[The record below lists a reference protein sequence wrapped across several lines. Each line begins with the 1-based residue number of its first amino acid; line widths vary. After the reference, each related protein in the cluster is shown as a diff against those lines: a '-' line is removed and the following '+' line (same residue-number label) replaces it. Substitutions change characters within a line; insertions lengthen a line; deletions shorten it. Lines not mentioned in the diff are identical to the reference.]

1 MTSASSAF
9 SVTLRTNDERHAI
22 PCKLGAL
29 SVTPPYPPPMTTLTP
44 ATAST
49 ITTLDSINPAT
60 GEVVGSVP
68 LTPIAEIPA
77 VVARAR
83 TAAKDWAALTARE
96 RADVLRPAGRALADR
111 AEELGRLL
119 SREQGKPFREGIGEV
134 RGCGLRLSDEADEIA
149 AAVEPKTLTSEG
161 VETTLYHDPYGVCA
175 AITPWNFPILM
186 PHWMVL
192 PALITGNTVVFK
204 PSEET
209 PLIAQAYADV
219 LNEFLPEGVLQV
231 VHGREQGPAL
241 VKADVDLI
249 AFTGSKA
256 TGQAIMRAAADGLK
270 RIILELGS
278 KDPLLVLKG
287 ADLDKAAE
295 FAARNS
301 FRNCGQ
307 VCVSTERI
315 YVDRRLHAEFLAKL
329 IEHAK
334 AFTVGPCDDET
345 AMIGPMIHARQKA
358 HVTAQVADAIAKG
371 AKVVFGNEP
380 RAGNFI
386 SPTVLD
392 AVTHDMDVMTVE
404 TFGPIACVMAVDS
417 PDQAVELANDSE
429 YALGAAVFAEE
440 SLARATARR
449 LTAGMTGV
457 NRGMG
462 GAPGT
467 PWVGARQSGIGYHAG
482 PMGHRQF
489 CQLRAVTT
497 NA

>member
-1 MTSASSAF
+1 
-9 SVTLRTNDERHAI
+9 
-22 PCKLGAL
+22 
-29 SVTPPYPPPMTTLTP
+29 MTTLTTATPPTAP
-44 ATAST
+44 A
-49 ITTLDSINPAT
+49 TLDSINPAT

-68 LTPIAEIPA
+68 LTPIAEIPTI
-77 VVARAR
+77 VVRARA
-83 TAAKDWAALTARE
+83 ASKAWGSMTARQ

-134 RGCGLRLSDEADEIA
+134 RGCGERLSGEADEIA
-149 AAVEPKTLTSEG
+149 AAVEPQILTGEG

-192 PALITGNTVVFK
+192 PALVTGNTVVLK

-219 LNEFLPEGVLQV
+219 LNEFLPDGVLQV

-241 VKADVDLI
+241 VQADVDLI

-278 KDPLLVLKG
+278 KDPLLVLEG

-329 IEHAK
+329 AEQAK
-334 AFTVGPCDDET
+334 AFTVGPCDDER
-345 AMIGPMIHARQKA
+345 AAVGPMIHARQKA
-358 HVTAQVADAIAKG
+358 HVTAQIEDAVAKG
-371 AKVVFGNEP
+371 AKVVSGNEP
-380 RAGNFI
+380 KDGNFI
-386 SPTVLD
+386 TPTVLD
-392 AVTHDMDVMTVE
+392 AVTHDMEIMTVE
-404 TFGPIACVMAVDS
+404 TFGPVACVMPVDS
-417 PDQAVELANDSE
+417 PDRAVELANDSE

-467 PWVGARQSGIGYHAG
+467 PWVGARRSGYGYHAG

>member
-1 MTSASSAF
+1 
-9 SVTLRTNDERHAI
+9 
-22 PCKLGAL
+22 
-29 SVTPPYPPPMTTLTP
+29 MTTTATP
-44 ATAST
+44 RVSPGVSV
-49 ITTLDSINPAT
+49 LESFNPAT
-60 GEVVGSVP
+60 GEVVGTVP
-68 LTPIAEIPA
+68 LTPVAEIPA

-83 TAAKDWAALTARE
+83 AASKGWGAMTARQ
-96 RADVLRPAGRALADR
+96 RADILRPAGQVLMDR

-119 SREQGKPFREGIGEV
+119 SREQGKPFKDGVGEV
-134 RGCGLRLSDEADEIA
+134 QGCGYRFSDEVDEIA
-149 AAVEPKTLTSEG
+149 AAVEPQVLKGEG
-161 VETTLYHDPYGVCA
+161 VETTIHHDAFGVCA

-192 PALITGNTVVFK
+192 PALVAGNAVVLK

-219 LNEFLPEGVLQV
+219 LSQFLPPGVLQV

-270 RIILELGS
+270 RVILELGS
-278 KDPLLVLKG
+278 KDPLLVLDG

-315 YVDRRLHAEFLAKL
+315 YVDRRLHGAFLDKLVEQTAK
-329 IEHAK
+329 
-334 AFTVGPCDDET
+334 FTVGACDDE
-345 AMIGPMIHARQKA
+345 AAVIGPMIHAKQKA
-358 HVTAQVADAIAKG
+358 HVTGQIADALAKG
-371 AKVVFGNEP
+371 ARVVRGNEP
-380 RAGNFI
+380 HPGNFI
-386 SPTVLD
+386 APTVLD
-392 AVTHDMDVMTVE
+392 GVTHAMDIMTVE
-404 TFGPIACVMAVDS
+404 TFGPVACVMAVDS
-417 PDQAVELANDSE
+417 ADEAVERANDTE
-429 YALGAAVFAEE
+429 YGLGAVVFGAEPV
-440 SLARATARR
+440 ARAAARL
-449 LTAGMTGV
+449 LTAGMIGV

-467 PWVGARQSGIGYHAG
+467 PWVGARQSGIGFHGG

-489 CQLRAVTT
+489 CQVRAVSVVCTPPTT
-497 NA
+497 